1 MKITLNPI
9 KEVLITNFV
18 KSTIE
23 DMIKNRAINE
33 VVLSWCD
40 GYLYFSYDEDDEFV
54 IKEKYKGIL
63 YLEYFV
69 YAECKEKITQSK
81 WNGYNV
87 EVLDTST
94 VTLFNEI
101 VKAIPKLEDN
111 NQ

>member
-9 KEVLITNFV
+9 KEVLVTNFV

-23 DMIKNRAINE
+23 DMTKNRAINE

-40 GYLYFSYDEDDEFV
+40 GYLYFSYDEDDKFV